1 MKLDSLIDIDSP
13 DKAVIQSYYNN
24 SGLTSKAAQYSQV
37 SVKQIENSMSQ
48 TNNDYANNELGA
60 LKSNNMM
67 NQSSGFMMSRTK
79 KGNQVQFKQINN
91 ADKKKSKS
99 IQGGA
104 KQPNYKNMASII
116 FDDVYNTCNPDKM
129 LTRIANN

>member
-1 MKLDSLIDIDSP
+1 VEPVNNTSTNMKLDSLIDIDSP

-67 NQSSGFMMSRTK
+67 N
-79 KGNQVQFKQINN
+79 
-91 ADKKKSKS
+91 
-99 IQGGA
+99 
-104 KQPNYKNMASII
+104 
-116 FDDVYNTCNPDKM
+116 
-129 LTRIANN
+129 

>member
-1 MKLDSLIDIDSP
+1 VEPVNNTSTNMKLDSLIDTDSP

-67 NQSSGFMMSRTK
+67 N
-79 KGNQVQFKQINN
+79 
-91 ADKKKSKS
+91 
-99 IQGGA
+99 
-104 KQPNYKNMASII
+104 
-116 FDDVYNTCNPDKM
+116 
-129 LTRIANN
+129 

>member
-1 MKLDSLIDIDSP
+1 VEPVNNTSTNMKLDSLIDVDSP

-67 NQSSGFMMSRTK
+67 N
-79 KGNQVQFKQINN
+79 
-91 ADKKKSKS
+91 
-99 IQGGA
+99 
-104 KQPNYKNMASII
+104 
-116 FDDVYNTCNPDKM
+116 
-129 LTRIANN
+129 

>member
-48 TNNDYANNELGA
+48 TNNDYANNELGI

-67 NQSSGFMMSRTK
+67 N
-79 KGNQVQFKQINN
+79 
-91 ADKKKSKS
+91 
-99 IQGGA
+99 
-104 KQPNYKNMASII
+104 
-116 FDDVYNTCNPDKM
+116 
-129 LTRIANN
+129 

>member
-1 MKLDSLIDIDSP
+1 VEPVNNTSTNMKLDSLIDIDSP

-48 TNNDYANNELGA
+48 TNNDYANNELGV

-67 NQSSGFMMSRTK
+67 N
-79 KGNQVQFKQINN
+79 
-91 ADKKKSKS
+91 
-99 IQGGA
+99 
-104 KQPNYKNMASII
+104 
-116 FDDVYNTCNPDKM
+116 
-129 LTRIANN
+129 